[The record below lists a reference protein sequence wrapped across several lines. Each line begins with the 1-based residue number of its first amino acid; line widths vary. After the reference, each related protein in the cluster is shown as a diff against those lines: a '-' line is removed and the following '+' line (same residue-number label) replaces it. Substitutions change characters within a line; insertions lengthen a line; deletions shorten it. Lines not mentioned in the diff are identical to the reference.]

1 MAAPPATMP
10 SSSAEEAD
18 AEASRVNIFLHAENT
33 RIFSN
38 DHLDRRLPV
47 TLVTG
52 HLGSGK
58 TTLLKHILTN
68 RSNLRIAAAIN
79 DFAELNI
86 DEKLVKNVANGAERL
101 VELSN
106 GCVCCH
112 LLDDLKEAVFKLLE
126 TGGAV
131 DTDEVNYLLV
141 ETSGVTDPMSVIRT
155 LDAKF
160 GKTFRARLDAVVTV
174 IDSDQFLHSP
184 PSLEAIAQLRAADIV
199 LMNKVDLLQSNG
211 ADLDLV
217 EGRIRSYNPTAE
229 VYRTVRSN
237 IPLHK
242 ILDVSPADAESAGG
256 DAVIPISHERTK
268 VPLYVSS
275 VGGALRREGSSSI
288 SGSNSSSHSQNK
300 LSGYSSISIT
310 LDDRPLNLAKL
321 EKFITSAR
329 VQKLARM
336 KGVLWI
342 HGMDSHRCVLHL
354 SGRGRLGFE
363 QDGKWSGPPKS
374 ELAFIGP
381 NVDAELE
388 KEFAKCCI
396 EEDYV
401 GGERSTRGEDGGI
414 FQKFRESKEFEIVES
429 SAKENNAG
437 ITFFCVSG
445 SKYYNYTDEQIE
457 RELRID
463 TDAMNLDLAD
473 AINASVAND
482 QGNKAFL
489 AHTNI
494 TDIRGRNRIALCWT
508 TGEPGNNIDLLTEQ
522 AREILATYFR
532 NISDC
537 RCGK

>member
-1 MAAPPATMP
+1 MP
-10 SSSAEEAD
+10 RASSSEAD
-18 AEASRVNIFLHAENT
+18 VEASRVNIFLHAENT

-86 DEKLVKNVANGAERL
+86 DEKLVKNVADGAERV

-112 LLDDLKEAVFKLLE
+112 LLDDLKDAVFKLLE

-131 DTDEVNYLLV
+131 DTDEVNYLVV

-160 GKTFRARLDAVVTV
+160 GKCFRARLDAVVTV

-184 PSLEAIAQLRAADIV
+184 LPSSEAIAQLQAADIV
-199 LMNKVDLLQSNG
+199 LMNKVDLLRENG

-217 EGRIRSYNPTAE
+217 EGRIRSYNSTAE
-229 VYRTVRSN
+229 IHRTVRSS
-237 IPLHK
+237 IPLDR
-242 ILDVSPADAESAGG
+242 ILDVSPADDGRAGG
-256 DAVIPISHERTK
+256 DAVIPITHERTK

-275 VGGALRREGSSSI
+275 TGGALRRDASSSVGGSSN
-288 SGSNSSSHSQNK
+288 GSHLLAKS
-300 LSGYSSISIT
+300 SGYSSLSVT
-310 LDDRPLNLAKL
+310 LADRPLSLAKL
-321 EKFITSAR
+321 QQFVTSPR

-342 HGMDSHRCVLHL
+342 YGFDHYRCILHL

-363 QDGKWSGPPKS
+363 LDGKWAGPPAS

-381 NVDAELE
+381 RLDTDLE
-388 KEFAKCCI
+388 AGFGNCCI
-396 EEDYV
+396 DKEEM
-401 GGERSTRGEDGGI
+401 
-414 FQKFRESKEFEIVES
+414 
-429 SAKENNAG
+429 
-437 ITFFCVSG
+437 SG
-445 SKYYNYTDEQIE
+445 KKI
-457 RELRID
+457 
-463 TDAMNLDLAD
+463 
-473 AINASVAND
+473 
-482 QGNKAFL
+482 
-489 AHTNI
+489 
-494 TDIRGRNRIALCWT
+494 
-508 TGEPGNNIDLLTEQ
+508 
-522 AREILATYFR
+522 
-532 NISDC
+532 
-537 RCGK
+537 

>member
-1 MAAPPATMP
+1 MP
-10 SSSAEEAD
+10 SSSEAD
-18 AEASRVNIFLHAENT
+18 VEASRVNIFLHAENT

-86 DEKLVKNVANGAERL
+86 DEKLVKNVADGAERV

-112 LLDDLKEAVFKLLE
+112 LLDDLKSAVFKLLE

-131 DTDEVNYLLV
+131 DTDAVNYLVV
-141 ETSGVTDPMSVIRT
+141 ETSGVTEPMSVIRT

-160 GKTFRARLDAVVTV
+160 GKCFRARLDAVVTV
-174 IDSDQFLHSP
+174 IDSDQFLHCPLS
-184 PSLEAIAQLRAADIV
+184 SSEAIAQLQAADIV
-199 LMNKVDLLQSNG
+199 LMNKVDLLRENG
-211 ADLDLV
+211 TDLDLV

-229 VYRTVRSN
+229 IHRTIRSS
-237 IPLHK
+237 IPLDR
-242 ILDVSPADAESAGG
+242 ILDVSPANDGGAGG
-256 DAVIPISHERTK
+256 DTVIPITHERTK

-275 VGGALRREGSSSI
+275 TGGALRRDASSSI
-288 SGSNSSSHSQNK
+288 GGSSHGSHLLAK
-300 LSGYSSISIT
+300 SSGYSSLSVT
-310 LDDRPLNLAKL
+310 LADRPLSLAKL
-321 EKFITSAR
+321 QQFVTSPR

-342 HGMDSHRCVLHL
+342 HGMGNYRCILHL

-363 QDGKWSGPPKS
+363 LDGKWAGPPAS

-381 NVDAELE
+381 RLDTDLEAE
-388 KEFAKCCI
+388 FGKCCI
-396 EEDYV
+396 DKV
-401 GGERSTRGEDGGI
+401 GMSGENSSDEIHDGML
-414 FQKFRESKEFEIVES
+414 QKLGGSKEFEIVEGS
-429 SAKENNAG
+429 TENNDNSD
-437 ITFFCVSG
+437 ITFFRISG
-445 SKYYNYTDEQIE
+445 SKYYNYTDEEIE
-457 RELRID
+457 RDLRID
-463 TDAMNLDLAD
+463 TNAMNLDLAD
-473 AINASVAND
+473 AINASVANEN
-482 QGNKAFL
+482 GCKGFI
-489 AHTNI
+489 AHTI
-494 TDIRGRNRIALCWT
+494 ISDQKGKQRTVLCYSG
-508 TGEPGNNIDLLTEQ
+508 GEPANNFALLKKLAQEV
-522 AREILATYFR
+522 LATCFR
-532 NISDC
+532 NVSDC

>member
-1 MAAPPATMP
+1 MP
-10 SSSAEEAD
+10 SSSEEAD

-58 TTLLKHILTN
+58 TTLLKQILTN

-86 DEKLVKNVANGAERL
+86 DEKLVKNVAGGAERV

-174 IDSDQFLHSP
+174 IDSDHFLHSP
-184 PSLEAIAQLRAADIV
+184 LPSSEAIAQLQAADIV
-199 LMNKVDLLQSNG
+199 LMNKVDLLQDNG

-217 EGRIRSYNPTAE
+217 EGRVRSYNPTTE

-242 ILDVSPADAESAGG
+242 ILDVSPADAGKAGG
-256 DAVIPISHERTK
+256 DTVIPITHERTK

-275 VGGALRREGSSSI
+275 TGGALRREGSSSV
-288 SGSNSSSHSQNK
+288 GGGGNSSHSQNK
-300 LSGYSSISIT
+300 LRGYSSLSVA
-310 LDDRPLNLAKL
+310 LADRPLNLAKL
-321 EKFITSAR
+321 EQFVTSAR
-329 VQKLARM
+329 SQKLARM

-342 HGMDSHRCVLHL
+342 HGMDNNRCVLHL

-363 QDGKWSGPPKS
+363 LDGKWSGPPIS

-381 NVDAELE
+381 NVDTELE
-388 KEFAKCCI
+388 KEFTACCI
-396 EEDYV
+396 DEDDV
-401 GGERSTRGEDGGI
+401 GGERSNSEKDDGMI
-414 FQKFRESKEFEIVES
+414 QKLSNSKEFEIVES
-429 SAKENNAG
+429 STTENNAG
-437 ITFFCVSG
+437 ITFFRVSG

-457 RELRID
+457 RDFRID
-463 TDAMNLDLAD
+463 TNAMNLDLAD
-473 AINASVAND
+473 AINASVANKE
-482 QGNKAFL
+482 GIKAFI
-489 AHTNI
+489 AHANI
-494 TDIRGRNRIALCWT
+494 TDDRGRIRVVLCYT
-508 TGEPGNNIDLLTEQ
+508 DTGEPANNIDILTKQ
-522 AREILATYFR
+522 AREVLATHFR
-532 NISDC
+532 NVSDC

>member
-1 MAAPPATMP
+1 MP
-10 SSSAEEAD
+10 SSSEAD
-18 AEASRVNIFLHAENT
+18 VEASRVNIFLHAENT

-86 DEKLVKNVANGAERL
+86 DEKLVKNVADGAERV

-112 LLDDLKEAVFKLLE
+112 LLDDLKSAVFKLLE

-131 DTDEVNYLLV
+131 DTDEVNYLVV

-160 GKTFRARLDAVVTV
+160 GKCFRARLDSVVTV
-174 IDSDQFLHSP
+174 IDSDQFLHCPLS
-184 PSLEAIAQLRAADIV
+184 SSEAIAQLQAADIV
-199 LMNKVDLLQSNG
+199 LMNKVDLLRENG
-211 ADLDLV
+211 TDLDLV

-229 VYRTVRSN
+229 IHRTIRSS
-237 IPLHK
+237 IPLDR
-242 ILDVSPADAESAGG
+242 ILDVSPANDGGAGG
-256 DAVIPISHERTK
+256 DTVIPITHERTK

-275 VGGALRREGSSSI
+275 TGGALRRDASSSI
-288 SGSNSSSHSQNK
+288 GGSSHGSHLLAK
-300 LSGYSSISIT
+300 SSGYSSLSVT
-310 LDDRPLNLAKL
+310 LADRPLSLAKL
-321 EKFITSAR
+321 QQFVTSPR

-342 HGMDSHRCVLHL
+342 HGMGNYRCILHL

-363 QDGKWSGPPKS
+363 LDGKWAGPPAS

-381 NVDAELE
+381 RVDTDLE
-388 KEFAKCCI
+388 TEFGKCCI
-396 EEDYV
+396 DKDEMSGKNSSVEIDDRMLQ
-401 GGERSTRGEDGGI
+401 ELSC
-414 FQKFRESKEFEIVES
+414 SKEFEIVDGS
-429 SAKENNAG
+429 TPKDSG
-437 ITFFCVSG
+437 ITFFRVSG
-445 SKYYNYTDEQIE
+445 SKYFNYTDEEIE
-457 RELRID
+457 RVLRID
-463 TDAMNLDLAD
+463 TNAMNLDLAD
-473 AINASVAND
+473 AINASVANEKGCKGFITHTIIPD
-482 QGNKAFL
+482 QQGK
-489 AHTNI
+489 HRTV
-494 TDIRGRNRIALCWT
+494 LCYCG
-508 TGEPGNNIDLLTEQ
+508 GEPANNFVLLKKLAGEV
-522 AREILATYFR
+522 LATYFR
-532 NISDC
+532 NVSDC